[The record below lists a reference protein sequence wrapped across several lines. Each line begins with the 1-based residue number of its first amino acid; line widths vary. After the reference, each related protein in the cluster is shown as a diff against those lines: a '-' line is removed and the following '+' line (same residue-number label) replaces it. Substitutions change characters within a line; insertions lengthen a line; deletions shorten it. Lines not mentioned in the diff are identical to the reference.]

1 MKEINEDLKRYIE
14 KEVFPYYEKNDI
26 GHNLSHITYVIDRS
40 MKFASLVDDINLD
53 MVYTIAAMHD
63 IAVYIDRDNHEKLS
77 AEMLLNDKN
86 LRKFFDEEQIKI
98 MAEAVE
104 DHRASKDSEPRS
116 IYGKIISSADRFVTI
131 EGIMRSTHS
140 YTLEFLPEVDWDQM
154 VETSYSYIKKKYGKN
169 GYAKSYIPNPDYD
182 SFLEEVE
189 KYLNDRELFSKK
201 LLEVDELLRKEYP
214 VKVGFP
220 GRN

>member
-1 MKEINEDLKRYIE
+1 MHKELVQYIE
-14 KEVFPYYEKNDI
+14 SNIYPLYSRNDWA
-26 GHNLSHITYVIDRS
+26 HQLWHIEDVT
-40 MKFASLVDDINLD
+40 KKSLKLAKGYSVNLD
-53 MVYTIAAMHD
+53 MVYVIASFHD
-63 IAVYIDRDNHEKLS
+63 LGCFISRDNHEEIS
-77 AEMLLNDKN
+77 AHLMEQDHFIQNY
-86 LRKFFDEEQIKI
+86 FSDEDIQVMK
-98 MAEAVE
+98 EAII
-104 DHRASKDSEPRS
+104 DHRGSLEYEPKS
-116 IYGKIISSADRFVTI
+116 IYGKIISSADRFITI

>member
-1 MKEINEDLKRYIE
+1 MHKELVQYIE
-14 KEVFPYYEKNDI
+14 SNIYPLYSRNDWA
-26 GHNLSHITYVIDRS
+26 HQLWHIEDVI
-40 MKFASLVDDINLD
+40 KKSLKLAKGYSVNLD
-53 MVYTIAAMHD
+53 MVYVIASFHD
-63 IAVYIDRDNHEKLS
+63 LGCFISRDNHEEIS
-77 AEMLLNDKN
+77 AHLMEQDHFIQNY
-86 LRKFFDEEQIKI
+86 FSDEDIQIMK
-98 MAEAVE
+98 EAII
-104 DHRASKDSEPRS
+104 DHRGSLEYEPRS